1 MKKSTT
7 FTNLVQILLKEED
20 VISILKELN
29 YKDTAR
35 KFTAHQLLVFFMHA
49 ALGQWDGYRSGVVK
63 AEICGLQTVCF
74 STFSSK

>member
-7 FTNLVQILLKEED
+7 FTNFVQILLKEED

-35 KFTAHQLLVFFMHA
+35 KFIAHQLLVFFMHA
-49 ALGQWDGYRSGVVK
+49 ALAQ
-63 AEICGLQTVCF
+63 Q
-74 STFSSK
+74 